1 MLSGD
6 AIWNLG
12 WTFIDL
18 SPLEKLSR
26 IREKVRISSSNPRI
40 IRAAA
45 DRAFG
50 CNVSSSP
57 RSLTKER
64 DGACGMIEYD
74 PLVA

>member
-26 IREKVRISSSNPRI
+26 ICEKVCIGSSDPGPPLTGHSDVMYRH
-40 IRAAA
+40 RH
-45 DRAFG
+45 G
-50 CNVSSSP
+50 LSP
-57 RSLTKER
+57 KSMMEP
-64 DGACGMIEYD
+64 AE
-74 PLVA
+74 

>member
-26 IREKVRISSSNPRI
+26 ICEKVRIGSSDPGPLTGSSDVI
-40 IRAAA
+40 
-45 DRAFG
+45 
-50 CNVSSSP
+50 VSSSP
-57 RSLTKER
+57 RSLAKER

-74 PLVA
+74 PLVV